1 MMDKSSTPGSFD
13 HMPSGYLV
21 TDDDRSILYA
31 NQYALHYLGY
41 DDLFG
46 SPLFDI
52 FTRASCILFE
62 SYISPLLLKEGS
74 CDEIQLSL
82 STDDG
87 YKRSVVTNIRRDR
100 DDDNRVHWTFINAS
114 QRDKLF
120 QELVEARNLLEE
132 KTRFLEAR
140 TITDDV
146 TGLPNR
152 LSVTRYL
159 ADRMQD
165 PSLTRSRF
173 VIIFIDLDGFKAIN
187 DNYGHAVGDHFLKAV
202 GQRLS
207 RGLRATDLVARYG
220 GDEYIILLEQTAD
233 EANASTQM
241 VQRIVHQLN
250 KPFQVD
256 GNVLSVSASAGVTH
270 YPQPLNVEP
279 EQLIRQAD
287 QAMYAAKLAGKNQI
301 HWFDPE
307 WETIQRTH
315 HELTAQVQLGIKE
328 NQFVLHYQPK
338 IDLIT
343 GVAIGVEALI
353 RWQHPERGL
362 LMPIDFLLSIESQR
376 VEQSLGDWVIKTA
389 LKQANSWHQS
399 GLSIPVS
406 INVSGFQLTDPDFL
420 NRLASALAIYP
431 DLPHSQLELE
441 LLETSV
447 IEDSKNVA
455 GVIAACRRLG
465 LLVSLDD
472 FGTGYSTLSHLR
484 DLSVDILKIDR
495 SFVRDML
502 TNQNNIAIIKGVI
515 GFAKAFNCK
524 VIAEGIETYEQQIA
538 LLRLGCQSGQG
549 YHISRPIPGKDVEG
563 WIISRFSPTES
574 QSP

>member
-1 MMDKSSTPGSFD
+1 M
-13 HMPSGYLV
+13 
-21 TDDDRSILYA
+21 
-31 NQYALHYLGY
+31 
-41 DDLFG
+41 
-46 SPLFDI
+46 
-52 FTRASCILFE
+52 
-62 SYISPLLLKEGS
+62 
-74 CDEIQLSL
+74 
-82 STDDG
+82 
-87 YKRSVVTNIRRDR
+87 
-100 DDDNRVHWTFINAS
+100 
-114 QRDKLF
+114 
-120 QELVEARNLLEE
+120 
-132 KTRFLEAR
+132 KTGE
-140 TITDDV
+140 
-146 TGLPNR
+146 
-152 LSVTRYL
+152 
-159 ADRMQD
+159 
-165 PSLTRSRF
+165 
-173 VIIFIDLDGFKAIN
+173 VIGA
-187 DNYGHAVGDHFLKAV
+187 
-202 GQRLS
+202 
-207 RGLRATDLVARYG
+207 
-220 GDEYIILLEQTAD
+220 
-233 EANASTQM
+233 
-241 VQRIVHQLN
+241 
-250 KPFQVD
+250 
-256 GNVLSVSASAGVTH
+256 
-270 YPQPLNVEP
+270 
-279 EQLIRQAD
+279 
-287 QAMYAAKLAGKNQI
+287 
-301 HWFDPE
+301 
-307 WETIQRTH
+307 
-315 HELTAQVQLGIKE
+315 
-328 NQFVLHYQPK
+328 
-338 IDLIT
+338 
-343 GVAIGVEALI
+343 EALI

-502 TNQNNIAIIKGVI
+502 TNRNNIAIIKGII